1 MNCSRINEL
10 LSEYIDGQL
19 DKEQEALVKDHL
31 LLCGD
36 CRDEFESIKAIVRE
50 MGSLDTI
57 KAPDDFLVSL
67 HGRIKSDSWFQRIKD
82 FLYIPARIRIPVELA
97 TLATA
102 VVVGFFIFHIVPPMI
117 PSNKAP
123 SNMTPLNTMPS
134 KSPDDLKDKKTELE
148 IRSSE
153 KVPVSGS
160 GIKPPEQVVV
170 TDKIMPPPQKK
181 HEHYDREPLSS
192 QPSVLPATQ
201 ALKAAEAEHIPMP
214 VKAERFSVP
223 AEINEPLQMV
233 LLLKPVFK
241 KEPVSE
247 ERKDIK
253 GLYQEKPE
261 EKEADKAASV
271 RFKKQV
277 MPSMVGSMS
286 RAETPAGEKLKK
298 SLDEEKKA
306 FSYQEGLLFNIIDH
320 ITSAGGSILKTDINN
335 ETGQPEYLLIEISG
349 QDYQKLVEKLGESGK
364 IQTQPAGDVSQ
375 FKEPIHVRIQIIL
388 PN

>member
-1 MNCSRINEL
+1 MNCSRIKEL
-10 LSEYIDGQL
+10 FSEYMDGQL

-36 CRDEFESIKAIVRE
+36 CRDEFESMNAIVRE

-57 KAPDDFLVSL
+57 KAPDDFLESL
-67 HGRIKSDSWFQRIKD
+67 HVRIKSDSWFQKIKN
-82 FLYIPARIRIPVELA
+82 FLFIPDRFRIPVELA
-97 TLATA
+97 TLATT
-102 VVVGFFIFHIVPPMI
+102 VVLAFFIFHIVQ
-117 PSNKAP
+117 
-123 SNMTPLNTMPS
+123 LMPS
-134 KSPDDLKDKKTELE
+134 KSPVDLKDKEAELE
-148 IRSSE
+148 IRSSD
-153 KVPVSGS
+153 KAPVSGS
-160 GIKPPEQVVV
+160 GIKTPEQVVV

-306 FSYQEGLLFNIIDH
+306 FSYQEGLLFNIIEH